1 MRVLLN
7 LLPEE
12 GRAVIRRKYYARFFF
27 WQSMLLLSIEVFYLV
42 ILGGVFLVVRE
53 KHAIAAEAEAERA
66 RTQVEA
72 KALASYESKFRD
84 ANRLSDQSNRFDRE
98 HIGWTELLRRLDRIV
113 PDGVAIVSL
122 STKDYQVFVVG
133 MAEEREDFLEMEK
146 RLKEESCFPDIKA
159 PVTNLFSEKNVE
171 FQIDFSVKPECI
183 KSATNL

>member
-1 MRVLLN
+1 MKVLLN

-27 WQSMLLLSIEVFYLV
+27 WQSMLLLSTEAFYL
-42 ILGGVFLVVRE
+42 IMLGGVFLVIRE
-53 KHAIAAEAEAERA
+53 KHTIAQNAEAERA

-84 ANRLSDQSNRFDRE
+84 VNRLSGQSNRFDRE
-98 HIGWTELLRRLDRIV
+98 HLRWTELLSHLDRIV
-113 PDGVAIVSL
+113 PDDVAIASL

-133 MAEEREDFLEMEK
+133 MAERREDFLEMEK
-146 RLKEESCFPDIKA
+146 RLKEEPCFFDIMA

-183 KSATNL
+183 KGMMRL